1 MLIIALL
8 HFIGLWVLKLTS
20 RTSNARICNSAT
32 NELDQFMMGE
42 NNGRQLGMYQLNT
55 SQLPRFTFNGDNR
68 LDFLGDSLTS
78 RHILAS
84 LLSFTETSNQD
95 HKMMARRKT
104 SGTV

>member
-8 HFIGLWVLKLTS
+8 HFIGFWVLKLTS

-55 SQLPRFTFNGDNR
+55 SQLPRFTFFGDN
-68 LDFLGDSLTS
+68 
-78 RHILAS
+78 
-84 LLSFTETSNQD
+84 
-95 HKMMARRKT
+95 
-104 SGTV
+104 